1 MFNKEVNNLLLDLPR
16 NLKKIASLIA
26 RHILL
31 SIIFSRNILAKIVFT

>member
-1 MFNKEVNNLLLDLPR
+1 MFSKEVNNLSDLSR
-16 NLKKIASLIA
+16 NLKKIALLIA